1 MHQVLEKAEDDAI
14 ERESFSSPSF
24 KRRSIRVQITVSE
37 TPQEYDFSHS
47 VTSGTMIVSVPP
59 PFQCDVTTCILNG
72 LPSTVTV
79 NVTSVTAGS
88 GGDDAA
94 PLDLKMSVRV
104 MYGPDIRAQE
114 ETVDLPLSLAGTVMP
129 SANPALLTPSSGKEL
144 YRVRECV
151 SGAVR
156 FAIHSLLVLENR
168 NPLMILP
175 TNQSACLPAR
185 PFFFFSFSRAWAVRL
200 SICLF
205 LVADHVHD
213 ESRNSIAHRIVCRPP
228 TDGCKQ
234 RWWQWAQCWR
244 RKRGRHH
251 SQYVD
256 LSILHWD
263 GVQYPGARRK
273 ALLTFVLFLFPLL
286 QEGGFFL
293 SSPGRQVAIQG
304 PHSKRSSGKLMAAL

>member
-1 MHQVLEKAEDDAI
+1 MHQVLEKAEDNAI

-185 PFFFFSFSRAWAVRL
+185 PFFFFFPFLVRGLYVCLSVCFLLQITFTTNREIPSLIELFADLQLTVANSDGGNGLDAGGGRGGDITPNMLTFQYSTGTECSILVRAERL
-200 SICLF
+200 S
-205 LVADHVHD
+205 
-213 ESRNSIAHRIVCRPP
+213 
-228 TDGCKQ
+228 
-234 RWWQWAQCWR
+234 
-244 RKRGRHH
+244 
-251 SQYVD
+251 
-256 LSILHWD
+256 
-263 GVQYPGARRK
+263 
-273 ALLTFVLFLFPLL
+273 
-286 QEGGFFL
+286 
-293 SSPGRQVAIQG
+293 
-304 PHSKRSSGKLMAAL
+304 